1 MKITKIINIMIM
13 IMKQIIIMIMIMVI
27 IIMIMINM
35 IIDDTW
41 EGETPYKKSEH
52 HYVGEDCSEIG
63 NLVMMI
69 MVIIVMM
76 IMMIMMILVTKWRT

>member
-1 MKITKIINIMIM
+1 MI
-13 IMKQIIIMIMIMVI
+13 IIIMIIK
-27 IIMIMINM
+27 INM

-63 NLVMMI
+63 NLVYE
-69 MVIIVMM
+69 
-76 IMMIMMILVTKWRT
+76 LRTEY